1 MSPITVAIEN
11 PTSQPTPGAVINSGT
26 YGWWAPRRLSSRAIC
41 RSSWS
46 TRIRRWQARRV
57 RRARRRDGA
66 RPGVRQ
72 GSQHRGGRPPARLT
86 PPSARDRIQADV
98 IGAIA
103 VLGCQ
108 RRRRICCGATPSV
121 VRVCR
126 RRPGE
131 RPRNRTAALGPP
143 REPPLRGPQDAR
155 ERLRRLGAVS
165 AAWATSKALRSRSRE
180 LITDGAPRRPHL
192 RDPRLRDPR

>member
-1 MSPITVAIEN
+1 MRKDFRTEPHDFVAEGDKVVVLTTVHLEGETVESADVLTYYGDGKLVAFDTLADETVPDRVFAKYSP
-11 PTSQPTPGAVINSGT
+11 
-26 YGWWAPRRLSSRAIC
+26 
-41 RSSWS
+41 
-46 TRIRRWQARRV
+46 
-57 RRARRRDGA
+57 
-66 RPGVRQ
+66 
-72 GSQHRGGRPPARLT
+72 HRGGHPPSRLT
-86 PPSARDRIQADV
+86 LPSARDRIQADV

-165 AAWATSKALRSRSRE
+165 AAWAT
-180 LITDGAPRRPHL
+180 
-192 RDPRLRDPR
+192 